1 MCVCVCACVCVC
13 VHMCVQIHNTIY
25 VGSNGI
31 SSTTEITLSIPV
43 EPSSNITVDAI
54 FSSVSTVDSTQTVG
68 SGAQSASLHEITPST
83 TAETSSTSTTFTSL
97 QPSPTS
103 SGGTDSL

>member
-1 MCVCVCACVCVC
+1 MCVCVCVCVC
-13 VHMCVQIHNTIY
+13 VWVFKYMIQFY
-25 VGSNGI
+25 VGLNGI
-31 SSTTEITLSIPV
+31 SSTPEITLSIPV
-43 EPSSNITVDAI
+43 EPSSNSTVDAI

-83 TAETSSTSTTFTSL
+83 TAETSTSTTFTSL